1 MSINITATWILSSNC
16 VNFWAKWLSFH
27 TDTSKGQNKYNV
39 KFYTISSKLMTELCD
54 RKKVAQLS
62 GEYQENIIVLKW
74 MSDLK
79 KNSVYDKIPKKY
91 TIVWTYEKE
100 APILLLLTW
109 MFLYISNYSH
119 VFMKVKMHSEF
130 LSINIIINFSYQ

>member
-16 VNFWAKWLSFH
+16 VNFWAKWLSFR

-62 GEYQENIIVLKW
+62 GEYHCVNMNEW
-74 MSDLK
+74 SK
-79 KNSVYDKIPKKY
+79 KTVFMIKYQRSTRLCERMRKKHLFCFFKREY
-91 TIVWTYEKE
+91 SYIH
-100 APILLLLTW
+100 
-109 MFLYISNYSH
+109 ISNYSH